1 VPPADEGLDSFDP
14 SGGEL
19 DHRLVVQDELAV
31 VDGALEIGL
40 ELQALQGGV
49 VHRGFEHLVAA
60 LPRFLGHVHRNV
72 GVPQE
77 LLGALGSARSRVGG
91 RDADGGADEDLLAL
105 EVERALE
112 RREDPRCNLG
122 GVDAVAA
129 VLEQDRELVPSEA
142 SGGVRLPE
150 RVLQA
155 LADLAQHPVTGG
167 MTERVVDRLEVVQV
181 HEQDG
186 DREVV
191 ARLPL
196 DHVLDA
202 VLEQRPVRQAG
213 DRVVEGLVLELL
225 LERLAFGHVTGVEDD
240 PFHVLVVQQVGPKG
254 LDVQPEV
261 VAVLHAEL
269 GEPRVGVALTP
280 AGREELQHARSI
292 LRLDQDGQL
301 RPLQLAGRVAEHAF
315 DRRADVSDLRVGLDD
330 HDHVRGVL
338 DQRGESRLA
347 LPDEQDLGRER
358 AIERQGDLRGQ
369 SLQGVP
375 DRTRDARRS
384 GHHEQTLELLL
395 HEQRSVQHERGVRR
409 HTE

>member
-1 VPPADEGLDSFDP
+1 MLPAHERLETLDP
-14 SGGEL
+14 SGREL

-60 LPRFLGHVHRNV
+60 LPGFLGHVHRHV
-72 GVPQE
+72 GVPKE

-91 RDADGGADEDLLAL
+91 RDADRGADEDLLAL
-105 EVERALE
+105 QVERSLE
-112 RREDPRCNLG
+112 RREDPRRNLR

-129 VLEQDRELVPSEA
+129 VLEQDRELVSTEA
-142 SGGVRLPE
+142 SGGVGLPE

-155 LADLAQHPVTGG
+155 LADLVEHPVTGG
-167 MTERVVDRLEVVQV
+167 VTERVVDRLEVVQV

-225 LERLAFGHVTGVEDD
+225 LERLAFGHVTRVEDD
-240 PFHVLVVQQVGPKG
+240 PLHVLVVQQVRPKG
-254 LDVQPEV
+254 LDVQPVV

-292 LRLDQDGQL
+292 LRLDQDGEL
-301 RPLQLAGRVAEHAF
+301 RPLQLAGLVAEHAF
-315 DRRADVSDLRVGLDD
+315 DRRADVSDLGVGLDD
-330 HDHVRGVL
+330 HDHVRRVL

-358 AIERQGDLRGQ
+358 AIERQGDL
-369 SLQGVP
+369 
-375 DRTRDARRS
+375 
-384 GHHEQTLELLL
+384 
-395 HEQRSVQHERGVRR
+395 
-409 HTE
+409 